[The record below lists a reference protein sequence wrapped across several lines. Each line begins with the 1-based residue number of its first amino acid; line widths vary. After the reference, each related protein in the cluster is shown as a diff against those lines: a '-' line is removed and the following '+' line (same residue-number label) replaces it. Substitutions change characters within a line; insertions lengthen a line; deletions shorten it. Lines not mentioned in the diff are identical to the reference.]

1 MNPVRGTLRKGRVD
15 RPGPFSFLRHQV
27 SIEVDPLRILPPG
40 LKSQSGIPI
49 FLAMHSQ
56 AVIRLKRGK

>member
-1 MNPVRGTLRKGRVD
+1 MSDQGRVED
-15 RPGPFSFLRHQV
+15 SALSFLRHASQRK
-27 SIEVDPLRILPPG
+27 STLADNPPG
-40 LKSQSGIPI
+40 LKSAKPIPI